1 MAQDV
6 GIPGAVLMERIK
18 CGTAH
23 RKHSVKFPL
32 GKASSDLCGFYYI
45 SRQTD
50 TVASLSSRPRMP
62 DNVSYRAFGGRQDL
76 GGKISFGSIPPSAVK
91 WPTQWPQQGL
101 SHQQLAYCETNEQL
115 IDLWLHGKSPCSEKA
130 YRRDL
135 SYFLAIVGNKPL
147 NLVTLND
154 VQGFADALERKHY
167 AAATVSRRL
176 SAVKSILSF
185 GHKIGVL
192 PVNSGLPVVLP
203 KVEDNL
209 VERILTESQV
219 LTMIA
224 MEPNQRNKAMLRF
237 LYATGVRVEELIQ
250 LTWRDL
256 KPSCTGGGQV
266 KVFGKGGATRVIAFS
281 GETWELVKDLR
292 EDAGLDEPVFQ
303 SRKRTSGG
311 HLTPKQVFRV
321 VRSAARRVGIDDV
334 SPHWLRH
341 CHGSH
346 AAERGVPLPLIA
358 RTLGHKSL
366 ATTSRY
372 LHARPQDSSGLHLP
386 V

>member
-1 MAQDV
+1 M
-6 GIPGAVLMERIK
+6 
-18 CGTAH
+18 
-23 RKHSVKFPL
+23 SVVV
-32 GKASSDLCGFYYI
+32 
-45 SRQTD
+45 RQ
-50 TVASLSSRPRMP
+50 
-62 DNVSYRAFGGRQDL
+62 Q
-76 GGKISFGSIPPSAVK
+76 SAEK
-91 WPTQWPQQGL
+91 WSQRWPTEGL
-101 SHQQLAYCETNEQL
+101 NHQQLAYCETNEQL
-115 IDLWLHGKSPCSEKA
+115 VDLWLHGKSACSEKA
-130 YRRDL
+130 YRRDIC
-135 SYFLAIVGNKPL
+135 YFLAFVENKPF

-154 VQGFADALERKHY
+154 VQKFADALECQGY

-192 PVNSGLPVVLP
+192 PVNSGLPVILP

-219 LTMIA
+219 LAMIA
-224 MEPNQRNKAMLRF
+224 FEPNQRNRAMLRF
-237 LYATGVRVEELIQ
+237 LYATGVRVEELIG

-256 KPSCTGGGQV
+256 KPSRTSGGQV

-281 GETWELVKDLR
+281 QETWEQVLELR
-292 EDAGLDEPVFQ
+292 GNSGLDEPVFQ
-303 SRKRTSGG
+303 SRKRNVGG
-311 HLTPKQVFRV
+311 HLNPKQVFRI
-321 VRSAARRVGIDDV
+321 VRAAALRVGIDQDV